1 ASTPPW
7 FPFMNATVARLMTWF
22 HLGSTQKSIAELDAL
37 VENVILKEDFNP
49 ADLKN
54 FSTAR
59 ENRRLD
65 DSVPTDIDGNA
76 SERDKWK
83 TGSVKIKVP
92 APKVCTKEAEAAEFV
107 VEGLIYRELLDVM
120 MRPSRVRPSRTSIL
134 PRSNLH
140 GLPPLPDGHQVMYG
154 EIYTSK
160 PMLKAHSELPQTA
173 TPHLETI
180 IAAYMFYS
188 DSTHLANFGNASLW
202 PLYTFFGNLSKY
214 IRVKPTS
221 NAGYHQAYFPS

>member
-1 ASTPPW
+1 
-7 FPFMNATVARLMTWF
+7 MNATVARLMTWF

-65 DSVPTDIDGNA
+65 DSVPTDID
-76 SERDKWK
+76 
-83 TGSVKIKVP
+83 

-120 MRPSRVRPSRTSIL
+120 IEAFQSPAFEDFHLTPFESCWDPQHGRDPDDPDIQL
-134 PRSNLH
+134 DAPDGPLDEH

-202 PLYTFFGNLSKY
+202 PLYTFFWQ
-214 IRVKPTS
+214 P
-221 NAGYHQAYFPS
+221 F